1 MTRTS
6 VLVSAALL
14 AAGVAAAQAEP
25 LKIRADYVASPEK
38 SAAILPAAAASGANV
53 LRHYGKSYTLE
64 ITQMAGGGVILTA
77 LAAHQTDLSG
87 FTPQM
92 LVLAEVQAK
101 LDVTIIGQQLSDGVP
116 GNART
121 FWWVRGAEIQK
132 IEDLKGK
139 TIAINARGANPDAA
153 LRMTMN
159 KNGMADGKDYQIVE
173 LRFPAMLPSLLEKK
187 VDAAILI
194 PPFYLPAEK
203 NPALKPLFAVD
214 DVFGPNE
221 TISLA
226 VRADYLAKNRAV
238 LVDVLEDTMR
248 FRRWITDPKTRPAA
262 LKVVSEATKLPVEAL
277 DGWVYTAKDYYVAPD
292 AMVDVQRLQQNVIDM
307 HRLGIAP
314 ATIDVKPH
322 VDMSLAREAAAR
334 LTGS

>member
-1 MTRTS
+1 MKRI
-6 VLVSAALL
+6 SAAL
-14 AAGVAAAQAEP
+14 AALLIAGAAQAEP

-38 SAAILPAAAASGANV
+38 SVAILPATAAAAPGI

-64 ITQMAGGGVILTA
+64 TTQMAGGGTILTA
-77 LAAHQTDLSG
+77 LAANQTDLSG

-92 LVLAEVQAK
+92 LVLAKVQVN
-101 LDVTIIGQQLSDGVP
+101 LDVKVIGQQLSDGVP

-173 LRFPAMLPSLLEKK
+173 MRFPAMLPALLEKK

-214 DVFGPNE
+214 EVFGPNE

-238 LVDVLEDTMR
+238 LVDVLEDVMR
-248 FRRWITDPKTRPAA
+248 FRRWITSPATRPAA
-262 LKVVSEATKLPVEAL
+262 LKVVSDMTKQPVEAL
-277 DGWVYTAKDYYVAPD
+277 ESWVYTAKDYFVAPD
-292 AMVDVQRLQQNVIDM
+292 AMVNEARLQQNVVDM

-322 VDMSLAREAAAR
+322 VDMSLAKEAASR
-334 LTGS
+334 LGGS

>member
-1 MTRTS
+1 MERI
-6 VLVSAALL
+6 SAAL
-14 AAGVAAAQAEP
+14 AALLIAGAAQAEP
-25 LKIRADYVASPEK
+25 LKIRADYVAAPEK
-38 SAAILPAAAASGANV
+38 SVAILAPTAAAAPGI

-64 ITQMAGGGVILTA
+64 MSQMAGGGTILTA
-77 LAAHQTDLSG
+77 LAANQTDLSG

-92 LVLAEVQAK
+92 LVLAKVQANV
-101 LDVTIIGQQLSDGVP
+101 DVRIIGQQLSDGVP

-214 DVFGPNE
+214 EVFGPNE

-238 LVDVLEDTMR
+238 LVDVLEDVMR
-248 FRRWITDPKTRPAA
+248 FRRWITTPATRPAA
-262 LKVVSEATKLPVEAL
+262 IKVVSDVTKQPVAAL
-277 DGWVYTAKDYYVAPD
+277 ESWVYTAKDYFVAPD
-292 AMVDVQRLQQNVIDM
+292 AMVNQARLQQNVVDM

-314 ATIDVKPH
+314 ATIDVAPH
-322 VDMSLAREAAAR
+322 LDMSLAKEAAAR
-334 LTGS
+334 LGGS